1 MIFVCPKCMGK
12 LNISGGSAV
21 CGAGHSYDRSKHGY
35 FNLLLSSSGGTHGD
49 NALMVEARRAF
60 LDGGYYEP
68 LALALTKAAILSLKE
83 GAVLLDAGCGEG
95 YYTEYVARKFA
106 EHPHTRVVAFDI
118 SKDAAKRCA
127 RRIPSAEVAV
137 ASSYHMPLS
146 DSTVDVIIN
155 TFSPLAIDE
164 VRRVLRVGGR
174 FIMAIPGEEHLFG
187 LKSAIYD
194 TPYKNKVENTVI
206 EGFSLL
212 SEQELKYTINLNTGE
227 DIRAL
232 FMMTPYAY
240 RTNAMGR
247 ERVFS
252 LKELSTAAHFHIL
265 TYERL

>member
-1 MIFVCPKCMGK
+1 MQVTEDGKSAKCDGENPKGK
-12 LNISGGSAV
+12 QHSFDFSADGYLSFGVTGGDSKAAV
-21 CGAGHSYDRSKHGY
+21 AARREFLRSTGAYATQAQAIVDAVKKY
-35 FNLLLSSSGGTHGD
+35 APDCNLL
-49 NALMVEARRAF
+49 V
-60 LDGGYYEP
+60 
-68 LALALTKAAILSLKE
+68 
-83 GAVLLDAGCGEG
+83 DAGCGEG

-106 EHPHTRVVAFDI
+106 LHPRTRVVAFDI

-127 RRIPSAEVAV
+127 RRIPEAEVAV

-146 DSTVDVIIN
+146 DSSVDVIIN

-194 TPYKNKVENTVI
+194 IPYKNKVEDTAI

-212 SEQELKYTINLNTGE
+212 SEQELKYTVNLNTGE

-240 RTNAMGR
+240 RTNATGR